1 MSLNRVGETVDIKHT
16 GILINGEWVAAG
28 DRATVTL
35 VNPATEDKL
44 VDVASGGAAEIEAAV
59 ASARSAFT
67 SGPWSKMDGGA
78 RGRLLWKL
86 AELCERDLAEIA
98 RLETTN
104 QGKPIFES
112 AKIEVPFVASLFRY
126 YAGWADKLGG
136 ETIPGIPG
144 FLNYTLREPVGVVG
158 MIIPWNFP
166 LLLTVWK
173 LAPALAAGCT
183 AVIKPSEAT
192 PLTALKLGA
201 LCLEAGI
208 PAGVVNVVPGRGS
221 VAGQA
226 LLDARGVDKIAFT
239 GSTEVGRTVMRSA
252 AGTIKR
258 VSLELGG
265 KSPNIVFADAKL
277 DAAANGAC
285 SGIFYNKGE
294 VCSAGSRLFVEK
306 KVHDEF
312 VDLVRGKMAR
322 YTPGDPLDEKTR
334 FGPQV
339 TKAHRD
345 GILERVAAGV
355 REGATVAT
363 GGNATSV
370 NGKGWFLEPTILTG
384 VNNDMDVARE
394 EIFGPVVCVI
404 PFESED
410 EAVRLANDSCY
421 GLASGVWT
429 QELGRAHRVA
439 AQLKA
444 GTVWVNTYNVYHP
457 ASPFGGFRESGFGRE
472 LGADAIDHYLEKK
485 SVWINTK

>member
-1 MSLNRVGETVDIKHT
+1 MEIKHT
-16 GILINGEWVAAG
+16 KILINGEWLNAG
-28 DRATVTL
+28 DGAVVTL
-35 VNPATEDKL
+35 INPATEEKL
-44 VDVASGGAAEIEAAV
+44 CEVASGGAAEVQAAV
-59 ASARSAFT
+59 ASSRAALE
-67 SGPWSKMDGGA
+67 SGPWAKMDGGT

-86 AELCERDLAEIA
+86 AELCERDLMEIA
-98 RLETTN
+98 SLETAN

-112 AKIEVPFVASLFRY
+112 SKIEVPFVASLFRY

-201 LCLEAGI
+201 LCLEAGF
-208 PAGVVNVVPGRGS
+208 PAGVVNVVCGRGS

-239 GSTEVGRTVMRSA
+239 GSTEVGRTVMKSA

-294 VCSAGSRLFVEK
+294 VCAAGSRLFVEK
-306 KVHDEF
+306 KIHDEF
-312 VDLVRGKMAR
+312 VEMVRGKMAR
-322 YTPGDPLDEKTR
+322 YVPGDPFDEKTR

-339 TKAHRD
+339 NKAHRD
-345 GILERVAAGV
+345 GILERVAAGI
-355 REGATVAT
+355 REGAKIAI
-363 GGNATSV
+363 GGKAAAV
-370 NGKGWFLEPTILTG
+370 NGRGFFLEPTILTG
-384 VNNDMDVARE
+384 VRNDMEVARE
-394 EIFGPVVCVI
+394 EIFGPVLCVI
-404 PFESED
+404 PFESEE
-410 EAVRLANDSCY
+410 EAVRMANDSAY

-429 QELGRAHRVA
+429 QDVGRAHRVA
-439 AQLKA
+439 AALRA

-472 LGADAIDHYLEKK
+472 LGADAIDAYLEKK
-485 SVWINTK
+485 SVWINTR

>member
-1 MSLNRVGETVDIKHT
+1 LEIKYT
-16 GILINGEWVAAG
+16 QILINGEWVNAADG
-28 DRATVTL
+28 ATHTL
-35 VNPATEDKL
+35 INPATEEKL
-44 VDVASGGAAEIEAAV
+44 CDVASGGAGEIEAAV
-59 ASARSAFT
+59 ASSRAALET
-67 SGPWSKMDGGA
+67 GAWPKMDGGT

-86 AELCERDLAEIA
+86 ADLFERDLMEIA
-98 RLETTN
+98 RLETAN

-112 AKIEVPFVASLFRY
+112 SKIEVPFVASIFRY

-239 GSTEVGRTVMRSA
+239 GSTEVGRTVMKSA

-294 VCSAGSRLFVEK
+294 VCAAGSRLFVEK

-312 VDLVRGKMAR
+312 VEMVRGKMTR
-322 YTPGDPLDEKTR
+322 YSPGDPMDDKTR

-339 TKAHRD
+339 TKQHRD
-345 GILERVAAGV
+345 SVLAKVAAGV
-355 REGATVAT
+355 REGATIT
-363 GGNATSV
+363 IGGKAAAV
-370 NGKGWFLEPTILTG
+370 NGKGFFLEPTILTG
-384 VNNDMDVARE
+384 VRNDMEVARE
-394 EIFGPVVCVI
+394 EIFGPVLCVI
-404 PFESED
+404 PFSD
-410 EAVRLANDSCY
+410 DDDAVRIANRSQY
-421 GLASGVWT
+421 GLSGAVHSAST
-429 QELGRAHRVA
+429 ERALAVA
-439 AQLKA
+439 RRIRTGTLSVNGAQWFH
-444 GTVWVNTYNVYHP
+444 VDN
-457 ASPFGGFRESGFGRE
+457 PFGGYKQSGVGRE
-472 LGADAIDHYLEKK
+472 NGRLGFEEYLE
-485 SVWINTK
+485 TKVIALPSEAKP

>member
-1 MSLNRVGETVDIKHT
+1 MRVESAVDIKHT
-16 GILINGEWVAAG
+16 RLLINGEWVDAG
-28 DRATVTL
+28 DGAITTL
-35 VNPATEDKL
+35 INPATEEKL
-44 VDVASGGAAEIEAAV
+44 CDVASGGVPEIEAAV
-59 ASARSAFT
+59 VAARAALE
-67 SGPWSKMDGGA
+67 SGPWSKMDGGTRA
-78 RGRLLWKL
+78 KLLWKL

-98 RLETTN
+98 RLETVN

-126 YAGWADKLGG
+126 YSGWADKLGG

-166 LLLTVWK
+166 LLLAVWK

-208 PAGVVNVVPGRGS
+208 PPGVVNVVTGRGS
-221 VAGQA
+221 LAGQA
-226 LLDARGVDKIAFT
+226 LLDSRGVDKIAFT

-252 AGTIKR
+252 AGSIKR

-265 KSPNIVFADAKL
+265 KSPNLVFADAKL

-285 SGIFYNKGE
+285 AGIFYNKGE
-294 VCSAGSRLFVEK
+294 VCAAGSRLFVEK

-312 VDLVRGKMAR
+312 VEMVRAKMAR

-339 TKAHRD
+339 SKSHRD
-345 GILERVAAGV
+345 GILQRVAAGIK
-355 REGATVAT
+355 EGATVAT
-363 GGNATSV
+363 GGRSASV
-370 NGKGWFLEPTILTG
+370 NGRGYFLEPTILTG
-384 VNNDMDVARE
+384 VRNDMEVARE
-394 EIFGPVVCVI
+394 EIFGPVLCVI
-404 PFESED
+404 PFESEED
-410 EAVRLANDSCY
+410 AVRLANDSCY

-429 QELGRAHRVA
+429 QDVGRAHRVA
-439 AQLKA
+439 AALKA

>member
-1 MSLNRVGETVDIKHT
+1 MEIKHT
-16 GILINGEWVAAG
+16 KLLINGSWVDAADG
-28 DRATVTL
+28 AVITL
-35 VNPATEDKL
+35 INPATEEAIC
-44 VDVASGGAAEIEAAV
+44 DVAGGGAREIEAAV
-59 ASARSAFT
+59 AAARAALD
-67 SGPWSKMDGGA
+67 SGPWPKLDGGTRA
-78 RGRLLWKL
+78 RLLWKL
-86 AELCERDLAEIA
+86 ADLCERDLHEIA
-98 RLETTN
+98 RLETVN

-112 AKIEVPFVASLFRY
+112 SKIEVPFVTSLFRY

-158 MIIPWNFP
+158 MIVPWNFP

-201 LCLEAGI
+201 LCLEAGF

-294 VCSAGSRLFVEK
+294 VCAAGSRLFVERK
-306 KVHDEF
+306 IHDEF
-312 VDLVRGKMAR
+312 VELVRGKMAR
-322 YTPGDPLDEKTR
+322 YEPGDPLDEKTR

-339 TKAHRD
+339 TRQHRD

-355 REGATVAT
+355 REGAGVAA
-363 GGNATSV
+363 GGRAASV
-370 NGKGWFLEPTILTG
+370 HGRGFFLEPTILTG
-384 VNNDMDVARE
+384 VRNDMTVARE

-404 PFESED
+404 PFDGEE

-429 QELGRAHRVA
+429 QDLGRAHRLA
-439 AQLKA
+439 AALRA

-457 ASPFGGFRESGFGRE
+457 ASPFGGFAESGFGRE
-472 LGADAIDHYLEKK
+472 LGRDAIDMYLEKK
-485 SVWINTK
+485 SVWINTR